1 MKLLLRNTRAGL
13 EHDHTPQAIRERFAA
28 APQQSYLRD
37 WVYGGVDGAVTMFA
51 IVSGVVGAR
60 LSPGVIVILGL
71 SNLVADGLAMAASN
85 YLATR
90 SEHDEF
96 RYAEAVERR
105 HMGADPSGERE
116 EVREIFRRYGLH
128 GDLLEQVVETITVD
142 RQQWLRIMLREE
154 YGLPAIVRVPL
165 RAAISTFFAFILC
178 GLVPL
183 VPFVAGLPHAFGV
196 AAVVTALVFALI
208 GALKSRWSTQ
218 PAWRSAL
225 ETIAVG
231 GAAASIAYAV
241 GAGLRDF
248 ST

>member
-1 MKLLLRNTRAGL
+1 MDPL
-13 EHDHTPQAIRERFAA
+13 EHDHTPKAIQERFAT
-28 APQQSYLRD
+28 APRQSYLRD

-96 RYAEAVERR
+96 RYAEAVEHR
-105 HMGADPSGERE
+105 HIRADPSGERE

-128 GDLLEQVVETITVD
+128 GDLLERVVETITVD

-154 YGLPAIVRVPL
+154 YGLPAIVRMPS
-165 RAAISTFFAFILC
+165 RAATSTFFAFILC

-183 VPFVAGLPHAFGV
+183 VPFVAGLPYAFGV
-196 AAVVTALVFALI
+196 AAVATALVFALI

-218 PAWRSAL
+218 SGWRSAL
-225 ETIAVG
+225 ETVAV
-231 GAAASIAYAV
+231 GAAAAGVAFAV
-241 GAGLRDF
+241 GTGLRGF